1 MFEHI
6 YFSTW
11 SGKHDYNAE
20 DVLADKDYSAFA
32 DTYPELTSPDSNYL
46 IQGTFHFLLPRPYSR
61 ATQGTCRDTPG
72 TPQDAQRTPRD
83 AQRTPQDAQRTP
95 QDAQRTP
102 WDTQGTSV
110 MKCIPDAFI
119 HMQSFS
125 YGKLGER
132 YYTERKNYPSY
143 LLLLTYQ
150 GEGLL
155 RYEEKEYSLKKGD
168 VFFIDCKKY
177 HYYRTV
183 GAEWEHSDLHLQGTF
198 VEQFYEEYQVGRHP
212 VFHFSN
218 IQTYQ
223 EVLER
228 ALRIQTG
235 SQIHWAAMASHEFE
249 NLLFLLVEQDLETPG
264 EVRPPEAIILLR
276 TYLEH
281 NFRQDLSLDKMADFC
296 GMSKYHLCRE
306 FKRYIGFSPREY
318 MIKLRVSQAQLLLQ
332 SSAIASYKVGILCGF
347 ENEANFIRQFKKYS
361 GTTPAKYRENFAVT
375 KSGKGDL

>member
-11 SGKHDYNAE
+11 SGTQDFSAS

-32 DTYPELTSPDSNYL
+32 DKYPELTPSNSNYL

-61 ATQGTCRDTPG
+61 TLQDTHRDTPEMR
-72 TPQDAQRTPRD
+72 Q
-83 AQRTPQDAQRTP
+83 
-95 QDAQRTP
+95 
-102 WDTQGTSV
+102 DTQETPVTKS
-110 MKCIPDAFI
+110 IPDAFI

-125 YGKLGER
+125 YGKMGEH

-143 LLLLTYQ
+143 LLLFTYR

-155 RYEEKEYSLKKGD
+155 RYEGREYSLKKGD
-168 VFFIDCKKY
+168 LFFIDCKKY

-183 GAEWEHSDLHLQGTF
+183 GAEWEHSDLHLQGMF
-198 VEQFYEEYQVGRHP
+198 IDQFCEEYQIGQHP

-218 IQTYQ
+218 VQTYQ
-223 EVLER
+223 NVLER

-249 NLLFLLVEQDLETPG
+249 NLLFLLVNQGSETSG
-264 EVRPPEAIILLR
+264 EVRPPEAIVLLR

-281 NFRQDLSLDKMADFC
+281 NFRQDLSLDEMADFC

-332 SSAIASYKVGILCGF
+332 NSAIASYKVGILCGF

-361 GTTPAKYRENFAVT
+361 GTTPARYRENFAVT
-375 KSGKGDL
+375 RSGVVDNT